1 YESEDLE
8 KVRKAFEL
16 VFPKNKIK
24 QSSADG
30 GYGTKI
36 KILRAELPRK
46 QAVAT
51 AEKLLKN
58 ISKKDRLK
66 LLSEVG
72 SRLDDTGNFFMR
84 FDKQAAFAKNKLEI
98 ADESDDTIQIIL
110 GLKTFPACINNYIE
124 TVKEILL

>member
-1 YESEDLE
+1 MCIRDSRE
-8 KVRKAFEL
+8 
-16 VFPKNKIK
+16 
-24 QSSADG
+24 
-30 GYGTKI
+30 
-36 KILRAELPRK
+36 ELPRK